1 MLSQIVYPSTAD
13 AQEKVND
20 YRQNFMNL
28 FHITSTIEKIVIEH
42 PAIKKIKFYDTDN
55 VLIGSESNLT
65 NLQKGKIVTIT
76 RSMSILNVN
85 RTLKYILVTTAD
97 NKVHTIYV

>member
-1 MLSQIVYPSTAD
+1 MPSQIVYPSTAD
-13 AQEKVND
+13 ALAKVND
-20 YRQNFMNL
+20 YRKNFMNL
-28 FHITSTIEKIVIEH
+28 SHITSTIEKIVIEH
-42 PAIKKIKFYDTDN
+42 PAIKKIKFYDTDS
-55 VLIGSESNLT
+55 VLIGSESDLT
-65 NLQKGKIVTIT
+65 NLQKGKIVT

>member
-1 MLSQIVYPSTAD
+1 MLSQIVYPSTTD
-13 AQEKVND
+13 ALEKVND

-28 FHITSTIEKIVIEH
+28 SHITSTIEKIVIEH
-42 PAIKKIKFYDTDN
+42 PAVKKIKFYDTDS
-55 VLIGSESNLT
+55 VMIGSESGLT
-65 NLQKGKIVTIT
+65 NLQKGKIVT